1 MKIDL
6 YNNHETFIK
15 ESKQNLAIK
24 RWAYKHGISV
34 DYLMDHPCVKDV
46 VFLLEFRDEF
56 QKEYKTNKTYVASY
70 NAYWGNTYCLRKPL
84 KPKAFR
90 KFEIMALDCLEIR
103 KHQESQ
109 RQKIKS
115 LRQQ

>member
-24 RWAYKHGISV
+24 NWSYKHGISI
-34 DYLMDHPCVKDV
+34 DYLMDHPCIKDV

-56 QKEYKTNKTYVASY
+56 QKEYKSSKLYTASY
-70 NAYWGNTYCLRKPL
+70 TQYWRNTYCLKKPL
-84 KPKAFR
+84 KAKAFR
-90 KFEIMALDCLEIR
+90 KFEVMALDCLEIR
-103 KHQESQ
+103 KQQELQ
-109 RQKIKS
+109 KQKIKS
-115 LRQQ
+115 LRQK